1 MTKSFAL
8 SNELRERVVD
18 QLTQQAVAKHGKRI
32 GAALKKMNEQF
43 WKDHAASLDRVLQ
56 IDTKRYP
63 ELIAAGVFAAT
74 TTVTPTVS
82 GKGEII
88 RISYSSHNKA
98 DQRKAEI
105 AKLVLRSSEFGSVAD
120 FIKRQSHYNVF
131 ELRFTSS
138 ASVPRLN
145 DMHVIESSCK
155 MATQAAALQEDLK
168 KIFEAADDFREK
180 AIDILRSC
188 RTSRQLTD
196 IFPEAA
202 KLLPQPEKKSHALAP
217 IELVDNVRQMLTN
230 GIPTQAAAE

>member
-43 WKDHAASLDRVLQ
+43 WKAHAASLESVLQ

-74 TTVTPTVS
+74 TTVTPTVG
-82 GKGEII
+82 GKGDII
-88 RISYSSHNKA
+88 RISYSSYDKA
-98 DQRKAEI
+98 DQRKCDV
-105 AKLVLRSSEFGSVAD
+105 AKMVLRSPDFSTVAD
-120 FIKRQSHYNVF
+120 FIKRQTHYNVF
-131 ELRFTSS
+131 ELRFTSP

-145 DMHVIESSCK
+145 DMHLIESSSK
-155 MATQAAALQEDLK
+155 ISTQAAALQEDLK
-168 KIFEAADDFREK
+168 NIFDAADGFREK

-217 IELVDNVRQMLTN
+217 VELVDNVRQMLTN
-230 GIPTQAAAE
+230 GIPAQAAAE